1 MEKSMFHNTLMEV
14 MKLHSRLITLVITV
28 LVAFSCAEKRELT
41 DLICGDDSKL
51 WYVNPD
57 PRSKF
62 RRCFYFNRDGTWKI
76 LVQDLQGNLSKY
88 TERDQFWSEY
98 WSLKED
104 SIISLAGTEY
114 KIHEINPSLLVLSL
128 DSARIT
134 LQLADL

>member
-1 MEKSMFHNTLMEV
+1 MFHNTLMEV

-41 DLICGDDSKL
+41 DLICGDHSKL

-134 LQLADL
+134 LQLADQ

>member
-1 MEKSMFHNTLMEV
+1 MFHNTLMEV

-41 DLICGDDSKL
+41 DLICGDNSKL